1 LAVPLI
7 RASEAIGAISIR
19 RTEVRPFIDQ
29 QIDLL
34 KTCAEQ
40 AAIAIE
46 NVRFARLIAITRE
59 GSTPFAGRT
68 IKLRYP

>member
-29 QIDLL
+29 QIDL
-34 KTCAEQ
+34 
-40 AAIAIE
+40 
-46 NVRFARLIAITRE
+46 
-59 GSTPFAGRT
+59 
-68 IKLRYP
+68 